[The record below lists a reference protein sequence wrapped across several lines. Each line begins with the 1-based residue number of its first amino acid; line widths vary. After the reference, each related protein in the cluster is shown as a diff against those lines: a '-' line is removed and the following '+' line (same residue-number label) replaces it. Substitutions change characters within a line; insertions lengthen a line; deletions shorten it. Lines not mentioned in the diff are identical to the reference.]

1 LTYHTGDQLEV
12 KIEKMV
18 PNGLGL
24 AFAEK
29 LTVFVPLAVE
39 GDTLAVEL
47 RQIKGRTA
55 FAAIIKI
62 LDPSPERVEP
72 PCVYFGEC
80 GGCDF
85 QQMSYGAQLKA
96 KVGIIRDCLTRIAH
110 IDFEGDIRVVPS
122 KEVTAYRLRTQFHA
136 EADSHR
142 IGFFR
147 RQSHEIIDI
156 EKCLVLTAPMNRT
169 LTKLRES
176 LDQHADGESIAN
188 IEAAAI
194 GEKDSIYSESY
205 FEQTKEIS
213 IEASGDQFWF
223 NAQSFFQANELMI
236 ETLVEDVVGEEEG
249 KTAIDFY
256 CGAGLF
262 SIPLARKFECVVGVE
277 SSSSA
282 VGFARKNR
290 DVARLGNLE
299 FFEGRVREFLKHPAT
314 TSADLV
320 IVDPPRSG
328 VKGKVLKKIAD
339 LCKDRLVYVS
349 CNPSTLA
356 RDLGQ
361 LLEFGFEINR
371 ITAVDIF
378 PQTHHIETVVRLVRR
393 TEKDN

>member
-1 LTYHTGDQLEV
+1 
-12 KIEKMV
+12 MV
-18 PNGLGL
+18 PNGLGMG
-24 AFAEK
+24 FAEK
-29 LTVFVPLAVE
+29 LTLFVPLAVE
-39 GDTLAVEL
+39 GDTLVVEL

-62 LDPSPERVEP
+62 LDPSPARVEP

-85 QQMSYGAQLKA
+85 QQMSYGAQLRA
-96 KVGIIRDCLTRIAH
+96 KVGIIKDCLTRIAH
-110 IDFEGDIRVVPS
+110 IDFEGEIRVVPS
-122 KEVTAYRLRTQFHA
+122 QEVTAYRLRTQFHA

-176 LDQHADGESIAN
+176 LDQHADGVSIAN

-205 FEQTKEIS
+205 FEPVNEIS

-236 ETLVEDVVGEEEG
+236 ETLVEEVVGEEEG

-262 SIPLARKFECVVGVE
+262 SVPLARKFESVVGVE
-277 SSSSA
+277 SSPSA
-282 VGFARKNR
+282 VAFARKNR

-314 TSADLV
+314 RSSDLV
-320 IVDPPRSG
+320 VVDPPRSG
-328 VKGKVLKKIAD
+328 VKGKVLKKMAD
-339 LCKDRLVYVS
+339 LCNDRLVYAS

-356 RDLGQ
+356 RDLAL

-371 ITAVDIF
+371 ITAVDLF
-378 PQTHHIETVVRLVRR
+378 PQTHHIETVVRLKRR
-393 TEKDN
+393 TE